1 MTEGYDGLAPELLV
15 EKRGALRVVTMNRPD
30 ALNAI
35 NLRLHK
41 AITVVWELL
50 SNDAEARAVILTGAG
65 RAFSAGG
72 DLHHIQDLQR
82 DDWLRRED
90 MVRAAAIVRGMTEC
104 PLPIVAAVNGPA
116 VGLGATVALLSDIVL
131 MAESAYLSDPHVSVG
146 LTAADGGVS
155 IWPWL
160 AGLSRA
166 KEYLLTGDRI
176 GPQLAVQ
183 FGLASRV
190 VPDLAIFAEAVA
202 LAERLA
208 RQPKLAVQSTK
219 LALNE
224 HLRHAVGSILDEAL
238 EVEARCFDEAEHQS
252 RVEKLIARE
261 SAQSGDHER

>member
-15 EKRGALRVVTMNRPD
+15 EQRGALRIVTMNRPD
-30 ALNAI
+30 ALNAV
-35 NLRLHK
+35 NLPLHK
-41 AITVVWELL
+41 AITLVWEQL
-50 SNDAEARAVILTGAG
+50 SADSHARAVVLTGAG

-72 DLHHIQDLQR
+72 DLRHIQDLAV

-116 VGLGATVALLSDIVL
+116 VGLGATVALLADIVL
-131 MAESAYLSDPHVSVG
+131 IAESAYLADPHVAVG
-146 LTAADGGVS
+146 LTAADGGAS

-176 GPQLAVQ
+176 GAELAVQ
-183 FGLASRV
+183 IGLASRV
-190 VPDLAIFAEAVA
+190 VEDLAILPEAIA

-208 RQPKLAVQSTK
+208 RQPRLAVQSTK
-219 LALNE
+219 LALNQ
-224 HLRHAVGSILDEAL
+224 HLRYAVGPLLEEAL
-238 EVEARCFDEAEHQS
+238 EAESRCFDEAEHQS
-252 RVEKLIARE
+252 RVAKLVARE
-261 SAQSGDHER
+261 EAE

>member
-1 MTEGYDGLAPELLV
+1 MTEGYDELAPELLV
-15 EKRGALRVVTMNRPD
+15 EARGSLRIVTMNRPD
-30 ALNAI
+30 ALNAV
-35 NLRLHK
+35 NLPLHK
-41 AITVVWELL
+41 AITLVWDQLAG
-50 SNDAEARAVILTGAG
+50 DTEARAVVLTGAG

-90 MVRAAAIVRGMTEC
+90 MVRAAAIVRTMLDC

-116 VGLGATVALLSDIVL
+116 VGLGATIALLADIVL
-131 MAESAYLSDPHVSVG
+131 IAESAYLSDPHVSVG

-176 GPQLAVQ
+176 GAELAVRI
-183 FGLASRV
+183 GLASRV
-190 VPDLAIFAEAVA
+190 VPDLAIFAEAVE

-208 RQPKLAVQSTK
+208 RQPRLAVQSTK
-219 LALNE
+219 LALNQ
-224 HLRHAVGSILDEAL
+224 HLRIAAGPILDEAL
-238 EVEARCFDEAEHQS
+238 EAESRCFDEAEHQA
-252 RVEKLIARE
+252 RVAKLVERE
-261 SAQSGDHER
+261 STE

>member
-1 MTEGYDGLAPELLV
+1 MAEGYDGLAPELLV
-15 EKRGALRVVTMNRPD
+15 EARGAVRIVTMNRPD
-30 ALNAI
+30 ALNAV
-35 NLRLHK
+35 NLPLHK
-41 AITVVWELL
+41 AITVVWDRL
-50 SNDAEARAVILTGAG
+50 SADTEARAVVLTGAG

-72 DLHHIQDLQR
+72 DLPHIQDLQR

-116 VGLGATVALLSDIVL
+116 VGLGATVALLADIVL
-131 MAESAYLSDPHVSVG
+131 VAESAYLSDPHVSVG

-176 GPQLAVQ
+176 GAELAVQ
-183 FGLASRV
+183 IGLASRV
-190 VPDLAIFAEAVA
+190 VADLAILAEAIA

-208 RQPKLAVQSTK
+208 RQPRLAVQSTK
-219 LALNE
+219 LALNQ
-224 HLRHAVGSILDEAL
+224 HLREATGPILDAAL
-238 EVEARCFDEAEHQS
+238 EAEARCFDEPEHHA
-252 RVEKLIARE
+252 RVAKLLARE
-261 SAQSGDHER
+261 SGE